1 MLYIYISDLYIH
13 IFIYTYIYVYMMYT
27 YHICMYVQYI
37 YDIYIY
43 IYMYIK
49 IWGLGREAPNVI
61 PRMAPMAAPQKNKKL
76 ILEEAS
82 TTLTSLSPL

>member
-1 MLYIYISDLYIH
+1 
-13 IFIYTYIYVYMMYT
+13 V
-27 YHICMYVQYI
+27 
-37 YDIYIY
+37 
-43 IYMYIK
+43 YIK

-82 TTLTSLSPL
+82 TTLTGLSPLETSPYGDSLILYGSPLNLTYNKDKVKSDPHMR